1 MSLRGSGA
9 WLQPLF
15 IILEKSTFT
24 LNQEPSPLCSWA
36 CLAGAT
42 TSSGNEGAL
51 GWVVALSNTLRGPL
65 RDQLGF
71 SRGDTQV
78 DKSQER
84 GGEAVGGPRVL
95 PSWGL

>member
-1 MSLRGSGA
+1 MHWKLV
-9 WLQPLF
+9 
-15 IILEKSTFT
+15 
-24 LNQEPSPLCSWA
+24 SPLGA
-36 CLAGAT
+36 CGLPQEA
-42 TSSGNEGAL
+42 SSGNEGAL

-78 DKSQER
+78 DKSQEI

-95 PSWGL
+95 PSWGLFLGGLDHTFLS

>member
-42 TSSGNEGAL
+42 TSSGNEG
-51 GWVVALSNTLRGPL
+51 G
-65 RDQLGF
+65 
-71 SRGDTQV
+71 
-78 DKSQER
+78 
-84 GGEAVGGPRVL
+84 
-95 PSWGL
+95 